1 MAYKTAWV
9 LKKTNDATWRCER
22 LSYRPRV
29 AVEIA
34 VNIMRIPA
42 FQRSSW
48 WSSASVSSSS
58 LLLLPPSLPTV
69 QSSSSPSSC
78 SCWHK
83 NRPTVNCCS
92 TKIAIKLFSS
102 PVIDCQ
108 YYYNRRKTST
118 AVVRAVTS
126 PSSLSSSMPA
136 QQAVE
141 EEEEKEEKPPSNV
154 SSFLKFWCF
163 QSPAAPAIIV
173 PLWWRNVYKPIFCAW
188 VGVLWD
194 HHVCIMAISVQVSFC
209 LLLPKLDAFVAFS
222 IPQD

>member
-1 MAYKTAWV
+1 MGSIELDWFSLIFAGSSYFGGPPPPLLQIV
-9 LKKTNDATWRCER
+9 SSER
-22 LSYRPRV
+22 LSYRPWV
-29 AVEIA
+29 AVEI
-34 VNIMRIPA
+34 VVKNMRIPA

-102 PVIDCQ
+102 PVIDSQ
-108 YYYNRRKTST
+108 YYYKRRKAST
-118 AVVRAVTS
+118 AVVMAVTS
-126 PSSLSSSMPA
+126 PSSSSSSTPA

-141 EEEEKEEKPPSNV
+141 EEEKETLASNV
-154 SSFLKFWCF
+154 SFFLKLWCF
-163 QSPAAPAIIV
+163 EAPDAPPIRM
-173 PLWWRNVYKPIFCAW
+173 PLW
-188 VGVLWD
+188 
-194 HHVCIMAISVQVSFC
+194 
-209 LLLPKLDAFVAFS
+209 
-222 IPQD
+222 